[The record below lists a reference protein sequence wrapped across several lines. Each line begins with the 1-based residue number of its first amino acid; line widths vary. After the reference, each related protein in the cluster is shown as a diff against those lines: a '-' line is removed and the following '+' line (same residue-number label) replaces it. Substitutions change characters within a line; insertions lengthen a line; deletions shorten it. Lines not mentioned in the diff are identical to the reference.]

1 MKSLPPYTVPGA
13 EPVLL
18 RAGKTACLLLHG
30 FTAQPEEMQFL
41 AADLHGHGYT
51 VLNARLA
58 GHGTDPRDL
67 ERVHWTDWLLSV
79 EDGLDLL
86 ASLSERIVLIGQ
98 SMGAMLALTA
108 AAEYPLAA
116 VVALSTPYAAISP
129 LDLAL
134 ARVGAAVGWMA
145 KDPDPRHPTLGDR
158 RQAVYPAYA
167 RYPLRI
173 LLEVAELEK
182 AMSRALPEI
191 RVPALLVQSRADT
204 GIGADSLERIHAG
217 LGSAIKEK
225 LWVEGMG
232 HSLVQDEKRQQVFD
246 AIVNFLRTNDL

>member
-18 RAGKTACLLLHG
+18 RAGPTACLLLHG

-41 AADLHGHGYT
+41 AADLHGRGYT
-51 VLNARLA
+51 VLTPRLA
-58 GHGTDPRDL
+58 GHGTYPRDL

-86 ASLSERIVLIGQ
+86 TNVSDRVVLIGQ

-108 AAEYPLAA
+108 AAEYTPAA
-116 VVALSTPYAAISP
+116 VVALSTPYAAIP
-129 LDLAL
+129 PMELAL
-134 ARVGAAVGWMA
+134 ARVGAALGWMA
-145 KDPDPRHPTLGDR
+145 KDPDPQHPTLGDR
-158 RQAVYPAYA
+158 RQAAYPAYA
-167 RYPLRI
+167 RYPVRI
-173 LLEVAELEK
+173 LLEAAELEK
-182 AMSRALPEI
+182 AMCRALPKI
-191 RVPALLVQSRADT
+191 NVPAFLVQSRADT
-204 GIGADSLERIHAG
+204 GIRADSLERIHAR

-232 HSLVQDEKRQQVFD
+232 HSLVRDEKRQQVFD
-246 AIVNFLRTNDL
+246 AIASFLRTINL